1 MLPDSLQ
8 LEIVTPERQLASESV
23 DAVQLPG
30 ANGELG
36 ILPGHAPLMTELGI
50 GALSYRRGGE
60 TGHLAIIR
68 GFAEVLPD
76 RVSVLAEIAERA
88 EEIDVQR
95 AKAARERA
103 EKRLASG
110 GGANIDWARAIAALE
125 RSLIRLHVATR
136 GVAQPSVPH
145 EGRYLRAKDGS
156 LS

>member
-1 MLPDSLQ
+1 MSTMIPDSIQ
-8 LEIVTPERQLASESV
+8 LVIVSPERQLLSGSV
-23 DAVQLPG
+23 TSVQLPG

-50 GALSYRRGGE
+50 GELTYRHGQE
-60 TGHLAIIR
+60 TGHLAISR

-88 EEIDVQR
+88 QEINVER

-110 GGANIDWARAIAALE
+110 SGANIDWDRASLALQ
-125 RSLIRLHVATR
+125 RSLIRLQVAHK
-136 GVAQPSVPH
+136 GGA
-145 EGRYLRAKDGS
+145 RAAVYEERFQKP
-156 LS
+156 